1 MSIGNLFMQ
10 TTVHNG
16 NILIMA
22 GAVLSLISM
31 VIAILP
37 VGEAD
42 AKQCNNSNKNNNN
55 NDNNDQ
61 NNNSNDDG
69 SSCTNQQ
76 QSNNRHDPIVIN
88 RSPFIYY
95 LCHFLRNRTTSCI
108 TGDLRSSII

>member
-1 MSIGNLFMQ
+1 MQ

-61 NNNSNDDG
+61 NNNSNDD
-69 SSCTNQQ
+69 STCTNQQ
-76 QSNNRHDPIVIN
+76 TSSDYHGSSVKHAT
-88 RSPFIYY
+88 PFV
-95 LCHFLRNRTTSCI
+95 LSMPFP
-108 TGDLRSSII
+108 